1 MVSLYEILDEM
12 TISFTGFGRL
22 IMTQFMAAML
32 QKKLP
37 FKASIAWI
45 VGQPFSGSGK
55 SREQWS
61 GTGGGGGASLE
72 DVKKMKRKIRLH
84 LRWCRP
90 KSKPTEQLNCCDPDW
105 YWDWREAAWQKQI
118 HILLKRWKESR
129 TELRLHPA
137 SCLNSSRTW
146 QASATIF
153 PPFSSFYIVSF
164 QNVCFYI
171 SLLGWIK
178 IKGNHQLKRKLIF
191 PTTLGDVSFW
201 EGISPTFDIR
211 RISSENFS
219 KNSSRLRLH
228 THPMDQRMQVL
239 EELRELKASNTSLQ
253 KLGF

>member
-1 MVSLYEILDEM
+1 MNCRP
-12 TISFTGFGRL
+12 TIFRFRQVEGTMKRHWWWRWRLLGRC
-22 IMTQFMAAML
+22 
-32 QKKLP
+32 
-37 FKASIAWI
+37 
-45 VGQPFSGSGK
+45 
-55 SREQWS
+55 
-61 GTGGGGGASLE
+61 
-72 DVKKMKRKIRLH
+72 KKMKRKIYLH

-90 KSKPTEQLNCCDPDW
+90 KSKPTKQLNCCDPNW
-105 YWDWREAAWQKQI
+105 YWHWREAAWQKPI

-178 IKGNHQLKRKLIF
+178 IKGNHQLKRKFIF
-191 PTTLGDVSFW
+191 PTTLGYVSFW

-211 RISSENFS
+211 RISSENCS
-219 KNSSRLRLH
+219 K
-228 THPMDQRMQVL
+228 
-239 EELRELKASNTSLQ
+239 
-253 KLGF
+253 KLFTA